1 LIEEQ
6 YRISEGELD
15 QVREI
20 AGRSS
25 KTINPTLSDEDKR
38 LIEKFIEYRK
48 NGDFRQNYQ
57 PKKIN

>member
-1 LIEEQ
+1 M
-6 YRISEGELD
+6 SEGKLD

-20 AGRSS
+20 AGRIS

-57 PKKIN
+57 PKK